1 MKKVVKISVIILL
14 FGVIALL
21 CNFTLEL
28 KKENETIKKKLN
40 EIETNIEN
48 SKNNENNYLEKQ
60 KQLENLKIEKQ
71 QIKEKYDEV
80 NTWNQE
86 IKSYLN

>member
-28 KKENETIKKKLN
+28 KIENETIKKKLN